1 MCCPSSI
8 SLEASDIIA
17 IIGVIVNSILAIWIV
32 KTLQNNLT
40 NKRYLKDHLIQE
52 VKDLRSEYKKFLNEL
67 YQGKLRPKQ
76 ILPWFKLMNIKT
88 QDVMEIVNQK
98 YGLDKDILKNY
109 QVELR
114 NMVTEQE
121 EFNDNFKE
129 NKCFPLK
136 ESSLKELLQFQQ
148 NNNSKFN
155 ELIIE
160 INDKK

>member
-1 MCCPSSI
+1 MCCLSSI
-8 SLEASDIIA
+8 SLNASDIIA
-17 IIGVIVNSILAIWIV
+17 IIGVIVNSFLAIWIV
-32 KTLQNNLT
+32 ITLQNNLA

-52 VKDLRSEYKKFLNEL
+52 VKDLRGEYKKFLNEL

-98 YGLDKDILKNY
+98 YGLDKDILRNY
-109 QVELR
+109 QIELR
-114 NMVTEQE
+114 NIVTEQE
-121 EFNDNFKE
+121 EFNENFKE
-129 NKCFPLK
+129 NNCFPLK
-136 ESSLKELLQFQQ
+136 ESSLKEILQFQQ

-155 ELIIE
+155 KLIIE